1 MTLITAWVYQ
11 GWYFYQAIFFRAEVK
26 PAPISKVKRP
36 LSLHFCGEKH
46 TCWTATGSAWQ
57 HLLRIFMVKE
67 NYFHFS
73 VMPYQS
79 SKPRLNI
86 EFLAVYLVNSNITWF
101 LLNSLCFF
109 HFFHVCLFRN
119 NFSKVADKKL
129 RWNVSDLWCF
139 KRYLWTLIVNN
150 RPSRDKQQTN
160 WIVLCKYR
168 LFTLQSVSL
177 RKTLQ
182 RVGGFIKANS
192 EVGGKFKTV
201 CFESNKLKAN

>member
-1 MTLITAWVYQ
+1 MSLPRLIFLS
-11 GWYFYQAIFFRAEVK
+11 GHIFRAEVK

-46 TCWTATGSAWQ
+46 TCCTATGSAWQ
-57 HLLRIFMVKE
+57 HILRIFKVKE

-86 EFLAVYLVNSNITWF
+86 EFLAVDLVNSNITWF
-101 LLNSLCFF
+101 FIEFTVIF

-177 RKTLQ
+177 RKNLQ

>member
-57 HLLRIFMVKE
+57 HILRIFMVKE

-86 EFLAVYLVNSNITWF
+86 EFLAVDLVNSNITWF
-101 LLNSLCFF
+101 LLNSLRFF
-109 HFFHVCLFRN
+109 TFFSFETISL
-119 NFSKVADKKL
+119 KL
-129 RWNVSDLWCF
+129 PIKSSDGMFPICDD

>member
-1 MTLITAWVYQ
+1 MTLIRAWVYQ

-57 HLLRIFMVKE
+57 HILRIFKVKE

-86 EFLAVYLVNSNITWF
+86 EFLAVDLVNSNITWF
-101 LLNSLCFF
+101 LLNSLWFF
-109 HFFHVCLFRN
+109 TFFMFVSFETISL
-119 NFSKVADKKL
+119 KL
-129 RWNVSDLWCF
+129 PIKSSDGMFPICDVLSGIYELW
-139 KRYLWTLIVNN
+139 
-150 RPSRDKQQTN
+150 S
-160 WIVLCKYR
+160 
-168 LFTLQSVSL
+168 
-177 RKTLQ
+177 
-182 RVGGFIKANS
+182 
-192 EVGGKFKTV
+192 
-201 CFESNKLKAN
+201 

>member
-1 MTLITAWVYQ
+1 MAAPFTDIYGKGKLFPLFFHALS
-11 GWYFYQAIFFRAEVK
+11 IFKAQTEHRVSRCLF
-26 PAPISKVKRP
+26 SK
-36 LSLHFCGEKH
+36 FKH
-46 TCWTATGSAWQ
+46 YM
-57 HLLRIFMVKE
+57 IF
-67 NYFHFS
+67 
-73 VMPYQS
+73 
-79 SKPRLNI
+79 I
-86 EFLAVYLVNSNITWF
+86 EFTVI
-101 LLNSLCFF
+101 F

-177 RKTLQ
+177 RKTLP

>member
-1 MTLITAWVYQ
+1 MSLPRLIFLS
-11 GWYFYQAIFFRAEVK
+11 GHIFRAEVK

-57 HLLRIFMVKE
+57 HILRIFKVKE

-73 VMPYQS
+73 VILIQTKHRVS
-79 SKPRLNI
+79 RCWFSKFKHYMIFI
-86 EFLAVYLVNSNITWF
+86 EFTVI
-101 LLNSLCFF
+101 F
-109 HFFHVCLFRN
+109 HFFNVCLFRN

-192 EVGGKFKTV
+192 KVGGKFKTV

>member
-57 HLLRIFMVKE
+57 HILRIFMVKE

-86 EFLAVYLVNSNITWF
+86 EFLAVWF
-101 LLNSLCFF
+101 SKFKHYMIFIEFTVIF
-109 HFFHVCLFRN
+109 HFFLFRN

-192 EVGGKFKTV
+192 EMGGKFKTV

>member
-1 MTLITAWVYQ
+1 MAAHFTDIYGKGKLFPLFCHALS
-11 GWYFYQAIFFRAEVK
+11 IFKAQTKHRVSRCWF
-26 PAPISKVKRP
+26 SK
-36 LSLHFCGEKH
+36 FKH
-46 TCWTATGSAWQ
+46 YM
-57 HLLRIFMVKE
+57 IF
-67 NYFHFS
+67 
-73 VMPYQS
+73 
-79 SKPRLNI
+79 I
-86 EFLAVYLVNSNITWF
+86 EFTVI
-101 LLNSLCFF
+101 F